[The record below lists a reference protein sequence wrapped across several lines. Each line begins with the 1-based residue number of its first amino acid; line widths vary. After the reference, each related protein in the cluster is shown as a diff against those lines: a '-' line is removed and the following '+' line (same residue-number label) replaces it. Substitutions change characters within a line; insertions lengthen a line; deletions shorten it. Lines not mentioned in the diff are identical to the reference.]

1 MTLGI
6 NYLYKIEEVDGV
18 KIKIQIW
25 DTAGQDKYKTITR
38 NYYNGSNGVL
48 VVYSVDCKLSFM
60 AVSSIWVIQRAGSQ
74 ILSKK

>member
-60 AVSSIWVIQRAGSQ
+60 AVSSIWVI
-74 ILSKK
+74 

>member
-6 NYLYKIEEVDGV
+6 NYQYKIEEVDGV
-18 KIKIQIW
+18 KIKVQIW

-48 VVYSVDCKLSFM
+48 VVYSVDCRLSFS
-60 AVSSIWVIQRAGSQ
+60 AVSTIVI
-74 ILSKK
+74 K

>member
-18 KIKIQIW
+18 KIKVQIW

-48 VVYSVDCKLSFM
+48 VVYSVDCRLSFS
-60 AVSSIWVIQRAGSQ
+60 AVSTIVT
-74 ILSKK
+74 K

>member
-6 NYLYKIEEVDGV
+6 NYLYKIEEIDGV

-38 NYYNGSNGVL
+38 SYYNGSNGVV
-48 VVYSVDCKLSFM
+48 VVYSVDCRLSFM
-60 AVSSIWVIQRAGSQ
+60 AVSNTYSIQKRG
-74 ILSKK
+74 